1 MITMTIHQIFGS
13 MFGFQWEWES
23 RRSWHIP
30 LHIISLTLNIETVP
44 GSFLVF
50 LVQNGAHKQ
59 QRKQPFVSSHC
70 CYSHSEA
77 LGQPKNQNSRLPRH

>member
-30 LHIISLTLNIETVP
+30 LHTISLTLNIETVP

-50 LVQNGAHKQ
+50 V
-59 QRKQPFVSSHC
+59 V
-70 CYSHSEA
+70 
-77 LGQPKNQNSRLPRH
+77 